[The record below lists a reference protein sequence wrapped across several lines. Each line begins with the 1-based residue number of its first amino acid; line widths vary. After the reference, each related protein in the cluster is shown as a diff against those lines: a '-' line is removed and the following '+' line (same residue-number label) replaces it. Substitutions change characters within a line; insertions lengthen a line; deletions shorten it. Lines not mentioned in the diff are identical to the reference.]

1 MPLAYD
7 PAEEHPLLAAFGLAA
22 GPHAPASLAVDAEDE
37 MLIQYLNLGGQ
48 NRGQALVLYFD
59 SGRRIWATLS
69 ALLRWRFPHLAS
81 PSHPFRLLDFA
92 SGYGRVTR
100 YAVRDVPAERIW
112 VADIYARGVR
122 FQEET
127 FGVHGLVSQADP
139 ERFECAETFDAI
151 VVSSLFTHLPEATF
165 RAWFH
170 RLYGSLN
177 PGGMLVFSVHD
188 EDLLAPERKLPP
200 SGLLFDPSSE
210 SGSLPAEQYGTTYI
224 DEAFVRRV
232 LAELAPGASVHRIPR
247 GLNNFQDLYAVV
259 PEAGCD
265 FSALRVR
272 AEPEGFVEHC
282 AAPPGRLRLA
292 GWVADRARRLPPREL
307 RVTVGGTLRH
317 TIGTFT
323 PRPEVGA
330 LFPYEQ
336 VTGHGWTAEL
346 PLNPADLAEN
356 PRLAIEVVDAAGETS
371 TLYADSLQS
380 ALLRSARLDL
390 YALERRLDDKA
401 AELAAER
408 QRIDGLHGLIRE
420 REAELAAMRASR
432 FWKLRNLW
440 FGVKRGLGLTRE
452 GWGGDEP
459 RPSVFEAGESTTSPP
474 AAPPP
479 FPPPRRSGRRRSAGG
494 RSATS
499 GDPPSRC

>member
-37 MLIQYLNLGGQ
+37 MLIQYLNLGGG

-69 ALLRWRFPHLAS
+69 ALLGWRFPHLA
-81 PSHPFRLLDFA
+81 HLGDARPFRLLDFA

-100 YAVRDVPAERIW
+100 YAVRDAPPERLW

-151 VVSSLFTHLPEATF
+151 LVSSLFTHLPEATF
-165 RAWFH
+165 RAWFR
-170 RLYGSLN
+170 RLYGALN
-177 PGGMLVFSVHD
+177 PGGIVLFSVHD
-188 EDLLAPERKLPP
+188 EDLLAPGRKLPP
-200 SGLLFDPSSE
+200 SGILFDPSSE
-210 SGSLPAEQYGTTYI
+210 SGSLPAEQYGTTYV

-265 FSALRVR
+265 FSGLKLR

-282 AAPPGRLRLA
+282 AAPAGRLRLA
-292 GWVADRARRLPPREL
+292 GWVADRARRQPPREL
-307 RVTVGGTLRH
+307 RVTLGGTLRA
-317 TIGTFT
+317 TVRDFT
-323 PRPEVGA
+323 TRPEVGA

-346 PLNPADLAEN
+346 PLTPADLKEN

-371 TLYADSLQS
+371 TLYADPLQS

-390 YALERRLDDKA
+390 YAIGRRLEEKD

-408 QRIDGLHGLIRE
+408 QRIDGLHGLIQDRD
-420 REAELAAMRASR
+420 AELAAMRASR
-432 FWKLRNLW
+432 FWKLRNVW
-440 FGVKRGLGLTRE
+440 FRVKRGLGLTRE
-452 GWGGDEP
+452 E
-459 RPSVFEAGESTTSPP
+459 
-474 AAPPP
+474 
-479 FPPPRRSGRRRSAGG
+479 
-494 RSATS
+494 
-499 GDPPSRC
+499 

>member
-59 SGRRIWATLS
+59 SGRRIWATLA
-69 ALLRWRFPHLAS
+69 ALLRWRFPRHF
-81 PSHPFRLLDFA
+81 PGIGDPGRPFRLLDFA

-100 YAVRDVPAERIW
+100 YAVRDLPPERIW
-112 VADIYARGVR
+112 VADIYERGVR

-139 ERFECAETFDAI
+139 ERFECAQTFDAI
-151 VVSSLFTHLPEATF
+151 LVSSLFTHLPEATF

-170 RLYGSLN
+170 RLYGSLS

-188 EDLLAPERKLPP
+188 ADLLAPGRALPP

-210 SGSLPAEQYGTTYI
+210 SGSLPAEQYGTTYV
-224 DEAFVRRV
+224 DEPFVRRV

-265 FSALRVR
+265 FSALSALRVR

-282 AAPPGRLRLA
+282 SAPAGRLRLA
-292 GWVADRARRLPPREL
+292 GWVADRARRQPPREL
-307 RVTVGGTLRH
+307 RVTLGGTLRH
-317 TIGTFT
+317 TVAGGDFT
-323 PRPEVGA
+323 ARLEVGA

-336 VTGHGWTAEL
+336 VTGHGWTADL
-346 PLNPADLAEN
+346 PLTPADLEAN
-356 PRLAIEVVDAAGETS
+356 PPLAIEVVDAAGETS
-371 TLYADSLQS
+371 TLYADSLQG

-390 YALERRLDDKA
+390 YATGRRLEESA
-401 AELAAER
+401 AEIAAER
-408 QRIDGLHGLIRE
+408 RRIDGLHGLLRE
-420 REAELAAMRASR
+420 RDAEIAAMRASR
-432 FWKLRNLW
+432 FWKLRNVW
-440 FGVKRGLGLTRE
+440 FRVKRGLGLTRE
-452 GWGGDEP
+452 E
-459 RPSVFEAGESTTSPP
+459 
-474 AAPPP
+474 
-479 FPPPRRSGRRRSAGG
+479 
-494 RSATS
+494 
-499 GDPPSRC
+499 

>member
-37 MLIQYLNLGGQ
+37 MLIQYLNLGGG

-59 SGRRIWATLS
+59 SGRRIWATMA
-69 ALLRWRFPHLAS
+69 ALLGWRFRRLAD
-81 PSHPFRLLDFA
+81 PDRPFRLLDFA

-100 YAVRDVPAERIW
+100 YAVRDVPPERIW
-112 VADIYARGVR
+112 VADIYERGVR

-139 ERFECAETFDAI
+139 ERFECAQTFDAI
-151 VVSSLFTHLPEATF
+151 LVSSLFTHLPEATF
-165 RAWFH
+165 RAWFR
-170 RLYGSLN
+170 RLYGALN

-188 EDLLAPERKLPP
+188 QDLLAPGRTLPP
-200 SGLLFDPSSE
+200 SGILFDPSSE
-210 SGSLPAEQYGTTYI
+210 SGSLPAAQYGTTYV

-259 PEAGCD
+259 PEGGCD
-265 FSALRVR
+265 FSALSALKVR

-282 AAPPGRLRLA
+282 AAPAGRLRLA

-307 RVTVGGTLRH
+307 RVILGGTLRS
-317 TIGTFT
+317 TVRTFT

-356 PRLAIEVVDAAGETS
+356 PDLAIEVVDAAGETS
-371 TLYADSLQS
+371 TLFTAPLQA

-408 QRIDGLHGLIRE
+408 ERIDGLHGLIHE
-420 REAELAAMRASR
+420 RDDELAAMRASR
-432 FWKLRNLW
+432 FWRLRNVW
-440 FGVKRGLGLTRE
+440 FRVKRGLGLTRE
-452 GWGGDEP
+452 E
-459 RPSVFEAGESTTSPP
+459 
-474 AAPPP
+474 
-479 FPPPRRSGRRRSAGG
+479 
-494 RSATS
+494 
-499 GDPPSRC
+499 

>member
-1 MPLAYD
+1 MPQMPLAYD

-22 GPHAPASLAVDAEDE
+22 GPYAPASLAVDAEDE

-59 SGRRIWATLS
+59 SGRRIWATLA
-69 ALLRWRFPHLAS
+69 ALLGWRFPHLAD
-81 PSHPFRLLDFA
+81 PAQGLRLLDFA

-100 YAVRDVPAERIW
+100 YAVRDVPPERIW

-151 VVSSLFTHLPEATF
+151 LVSSLFTHLPEATF
-165 RAWFH
+165 RAWFR
-170 RLYGSLN
+170 RLYGCLN
-177 PGGMLVFSVHD
+177 PGGMLLFSVHD
-188 EDLLAPERKLPP
+188 QDLLAPGRKLPP

-210 SGSLPAEQYGTTYI
+210 SGSLPAEQYGTTYV
-224 DEAFVRRV
+224 DEPFVRRV

-265 FSALRVR
+265 FSPLTVR

-282 AAPPGRLRLA
+282 SAPAGRLRLA
-292 GWVADRARRLPPREL
+292 GWVADRARRQPPREL
-307 RVTVGGTLRH
+307 RVTLGGTLR
-317 TIGTFT
+317 FT
-323 PRPEVGA
+323 VRDFTARPEVGA

-336 VTGHGWTAEL
+336 VTGHGWIAVL
-346 PLNPADLAEN
+346 PLTPVDLEANPL
-356 PRLAIEVVDAAGETS
+356 LAIEVVDAGGEIS
-371 TLYADSLQS
+371 TLYADTLQA

-390 YALERRLDDKA
+390 YATGRRLEEKA
-401 AELAAER
+401 AEIAAEH
-408 QRIDGLHGLIRE
+408 QRIDGLHGLLRE
-420 REAELAAMRASR
+420 RDAEIAAMRASR
-432 FWKLRNLW
+432 FWKLRDVW
-440 FGVKRGLGLTRE
+440 FRVKRGVGLTRE
-452 GWGGDEP
+452 G
-459 RPSVFEAGESTTSPP
+459 
-474 AAPPP
+474 
-479 FPPPRRSGRRRSAGG
+479 
-494 RSATS
+494 
-499 GDPPSRC
+499 

>member
-1 MPLAYD
+1 MPRMPPLAYD

-59 SGRRIWATLS
+59 SGRRIWATMA
-69 ALLRWRFPHLAS
+69 ALLGWRFHRLAD
-81 PSHPFRLLDFA
+81 PERPFQLLDFA

-100 YAVRDVPAERIW
+100 YAVLDVPPERIW
-112 VADIYARGVR
+112 VADIYERGVR
-122 FQEET
+122 FQEAA
-127 FGVHGLVSQADP
+127 FGVHGLVSRADP

-151 VVSSLFTHLPEATF
+151 LVSSLFTHLPEAAF
-165 RAWFH
+165 RAWFR
-170 RLYGSLN
+170 RLYGRLN

-188 EDLLAPERKLPP
+188 EDLLAPGRALPP

-210 SGSLPAEQYGTTYI
+210 SGSLPSEQYGTTYV
-224 DEAFVRRV
+224 DEPFVRRV
-232 LAELAPGASVHRIPR
+232 LADLAPGASVHRISR

-265 FSALRVR
+265 FSALTVR

-282 AAPPGRLRLA
+282 SAPAGRLRLA
-292 GWVADRARRLPPREL
+292 GWVADRARRRPPREL
-307 RVTVGGTLRH
+307 RVTLGGTLRH
-317 TIGTFT
+317 TIGGSGFT
-323 PRPEVGA
+323 ARPEVGA

-336 VTGHGWTAEL
+336 VTGHGWRAEL
-346 PLNPADLAEN
+346 PLTPADLAGN
-356 PRLAIEVVDAAGETS
+356 PRLAIEVLDAAGETS
-371 TLYADSLQS
+371 TLYADPLQA

-390 YALERRLDDKA
+390 YATGRHLEERA

-408 QRIDGLHGLIRE
+408 QRIDGLHGLLRE
-420 REAELAAMRASR
+420 RDTEIATMRSSR
-432 FWKLRNLW
+432 FWKLRNAW

-452 GWGGDEP
+452 E
-459 RPSVFEAGESTTSPP
+459 
-474 AAPPP
+474 
-479 FPPPRRSGRRRSAGG
+479 
-494 RSATS
+494 
-499 GDPPSRC
+499 